1 MKVKGTAIGIG
12 LVLACSF
19 AATLQ
24 AQDLFV
30 ANGNSGTIGEY
41 GLDGRVVNASLIT
54 GLNCPVAAAISGG
67 HLFVVN
73 ACSGTV
79 GEYTTAG
86 ATVNASLITGLG
98 TASGIAI
105 SGKHLFVM
113 NVKVGVRRQS
123 WSAFDFRSPRPGTV
137 LGTWE

>member
-54 GLNCPVAAAISGG
+54 GL
-67 HLFVVN
+67 
-73 ACSGTV
+73 
-79 GEYTTAG
+79 
-86 ATVNASLITGLG
+86 G

-137 LGTWE
+137 LGTWA